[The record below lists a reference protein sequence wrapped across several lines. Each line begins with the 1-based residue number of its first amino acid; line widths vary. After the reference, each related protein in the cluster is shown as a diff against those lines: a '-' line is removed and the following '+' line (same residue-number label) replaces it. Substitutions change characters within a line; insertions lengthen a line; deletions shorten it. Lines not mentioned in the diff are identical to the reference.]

1 MPMQK
6 TCLVLAALAIT
17 VSPALAAN
25 LAVKFTNKSG
35 DSISQLTATP
45 KDAASASTQNILSGS
60 IANGGIGQATI
71 TSADGDCVFTL
82 TFTFGSGKTLNRADT
97 DLCQTDGI
105 VVE

>member
-1 MPMQK
+1 MLK
-6 TCLVLAALAIT
+6 TGSLLAALVII

-25 LAVKFTNKSG
+25 LSVKFTNKSG

-45 KDAASASTQNILSGS
+45 RDAASVSTQNILSGA
-60 IANGGIGQATI
+60 IANGGTGQANI
-71 TSADGDCVFTL
+71 TAADGACVFTL

-105 VVE
+105 VIE

>member
-1 MPMQK
+1 MQK
-6 TCLVLAALAIT
+6 TCLVLAVLAIT

-45 KDAASASTQNILSGS
+45 KDAASVSTQNILSGA
-60 IANGGIGQATI
+60 IANGGTGQANI
-71 TSADGDCVFTL
+71 AAAEGACVFTL
-82 TFTFGSGKTLNRADT
+82 TFTFGSGKILNRSDI

-105 VVE
+105 VIE